1 MALLDMNN
9 ADRRSLA
16 FLRISTPPRLGPIGS
31 LVRRLDHYGL
41 ALLGIATCTSAALL
55 LKPYALLEDEAMIY
69 LLGIVLVA
77 LRFDVKVSLFAAVL
91 SVLSYDFFFIPPRFT
106 FALSDAKRTLTFLGM
121 IVVAAVVSG
130 LNERLRH
137 QEKVARRTALER
149 EALYHLNVEM
159 SVAAT
164 ARQLAG
170 ITARLL
176 ERLFGV
182 ATVVMLR
189 TPEGALETPPDHLL
203 PEEAELAERAWATG
217 EHCSASRVKGYATW
231 VPIAGIH
238 EPLGVIG
245 LRVREP
251 MPKDSEEAN
260 LVVAC
265 ARELAMALERM
276 HLATAMHRSQLEAE
290 TERMR
295 SSLLSAVSHDL
306 KTPLANIVAAGST
319 LLAHRDGV
327 DSGTRDELLSS
338 IVGEGER
345 LSRLVQNLL
354 SVTRLESPTIQL
366 KLSAEPVDEIVAA
379 AIERLRPQLGER
391 SVSVEIPTNLPWVL
405 AEPAL
410 IEQVLSNL
418 LENAIRY
425 TSPDTPISVSAQV
438 ADGGVDVLVV
448 DRGPGIPEDERDKV
462 FEKFFRGARARTNE
476 GGAGLGLT
484 ICRAIVRAHGGKIAV
499 RGREGGGTL
508 VEFTLPLAKSDAF
521 ASSKTRL
528 GES

>member
-1 MALLDMNN
+1 
-9 ADRRSLA
+9 
-16 FLRISTPPRLGPIGS
+16 
-31 LVRRLDHYGL
+31 
-41 ALLGIATCTSAALL
+41 
-55 LKPYALLEDEAMIY
+55 
-69 LLGIVLVA
+69 
-77 LRFDVKVSLFAAVL
+77 
-91 SVLSYDFFFIPPRFT
+91 
-106 FALSDAKRTLTFLGM
+106 M
-121 IVVAAVVSG
+121 IVVALVVSG

-137 QEKVARRTALER
+137 QEKDARRTALER
-149 EALYHLNVEM
+149 EALYQLNVEL

-164 ARQLAG
+164 PRQLAG
-170 ITARLL
+170 ATARQL

-189 TPEGALETPPDHLL
+189 TLEGALEPPPDHLL
-203 PEEAELAERAWATG
+203 PEEAKLAERAWSTG
-217 EHCSASRVKGYATW
+217 EHCTGIGVKGYATW
-231 VPIAGIH
+231 IPIAGIH

-245 LRVREP
+245 LRFREP
-251 MPKDSEEAN
+251 AEKDSADAN
-260 LVVAC
+260 LVAAC
-265 ARELAMALERM
+265 ARELATGLEKM
-276 HLATAMHRSQLEAE
+276 HLASAMHRSQLEAE

-319 LLAHRDGV
+319 LLGRRNAV
-327 DSGTRDELLSS
+327 DSATQQELLSS

-366 KLSAEPVDEIVAA
+366 KLSAEPIDEIVAA
-379 AIERLRPQLGER
+379 AIERLRPQLGPR
-391 SVSVEIPTNLPWVL
+391 SVAVDVPSHLPWVL

-418 LENAIRY
+418 IENAIRY
-425 TSPDTPISVSAQV
+425 AGPDTSISVSAQV
-438 ADGGVDVLVV
+438 ADGGVDVQVV
-448 DRGPGIPEDERDKV
+448 DQGPGIPEDERDKV
-462 FEKFFRGARARTNE
+462 FEKFYRGARARADE

-508 VEFTLPLAKSDAF
+508 VEFTLPVAQSDGLT
-521 ASSKTRL
+521 ASKDGLQTS
-528 GES
+528 

>member
-1 MALLDMNN
+1 MALFDMNN
-9 ADRRSLA
+9 TDRRSLA
-16 FLRISTPPRLGPIGS
+16 FLRLSTPPRLGPLGL
-31 LVRRLDHYGL
+31 LVRRLDPYGL
-41 ALLGIATCTSAALL
+41 ALLGVATCSAAALL

-69 LLGIVLVA
+69 LLGIVLIA
-77 LRFDVKVSLFAAVL
+77 LRFDVKVSLFAAVV
-91 SVLSYDFFFIPPRFT
+91 SVLSYDFFFIPPVFA
-106 FALSDAKRTLTFLGM
+106 FALSDAKRTLTFVGM
-121 IVVAAVVSG
+121 IVVGAVVSG

-137 QEKVARRTALER
+137 QERAARRTALER
-149 EALYHLNVEM
+149 EALYQLNVEM

-170 ITARLL
+170 ATARQL

-189 TPEGALETPPDHLL
+189 TAEGALESPPDHLL
-203 PEEAELAERAWATG
+203 PEEAALAERAWSTG
-217 EHCSASRVKGYATW
+217 EHCSGSRVRGYATW
-231 VPIAGIH
+231 MPIAGIH

-251 MPKDSEEAN
+251 MQKDSEDAN

-265 ARELAMALERM
+265 ARELAMALEKM
-276 HLATAMHRSQLEAE
+276 HLAGAMHRSQLEAE

-319 LLAHRDGV
+319 LLTHGDGV
-327 DSGTRDELLSS
+327 SPGTRDELLSD

-345 LSRLVQNLL
+345 LTRLVQNLL

-366 KLSAEPVDEIVAA
+366 KLSAEPIDEIVAA
-379 AIERLRPQLGER
+379 TIDRLRPQLGAR
-391 SVSVEIPTNLPWVL
+391 SVAVEVPADLPWVL

-418 LENAIRY
+418 IENAIRY
-425 TSPDTPISVSAQV
+425 AGADSPISVSAQV
-438 ADGGVDVLVV
+438 ADGGVDVQVV
-448 DRGPGIPEDERDKV
+448 DQGPGIPEEERDKV
-462 FEKFFRGARARTNE
+462 FEKFYRGSPARADE

-499 RGREGGGTL
+499 RAREGGGTL
-508 VEFTLPLAKSDAF
+508 VEFTLPVAQSDSF
-521 ASSKTRL
+521 GASNTGLRQS
-528 GES
+528 

>member
-1 MALLDMNN
+1 MALADMNN

-16 FLRISTPPRLGPIGS
+16 FLRISTASRLGPFGS
-31 LVRRLDHYGL
+31 LVRRLDPYGL
-41 ALLGIATCTSAALL
+41 ALFGVATCTAAALL

-69 LLGIVLVA
+69 LLGIVLIA
-77 LRFDVKVSLFAAVL
+77 LRFDVKVSLFAAAV
-91 SVLSYDFFFIPPRFT
+91 SVLSYDFFFIPPVWA
-106 FALSDAKRTLTFLGM
+106 FALSDAKRTLTFVGM
-121 IVVAAVVSG
+121 IVVGAVVSG

-137 QEKVARRTALER
+137 QEKAARRSALER
-149 EALYHLNVEM
+149 EALYQLNVDM

-164 ARQLAG
+164 PRQLASATARQL
-170 ITARLL
+170 
-176 ERLFGV
+176 ERIFGV

-189 TPEGALETPPDHLL
+189 TPEGTLEAPPDHLL
-203 PEEAELAERAWATG
+203 PEEVELAERAWSVG
-217 EHCSASRVKGYATW
+217 EHCSGARVKGYATW
-231 VPIAGIH
+231 MPIAGMH

-251 MPKDSEEAN
+251 IEKESADAN

-265 ARELAMALERM
+265 ARELAVALEKM
-276 HLATAMHRSQLEAE
+276 HLAHAMHRSQLEAE

-295 SSLLSAVSHDL
+295 SSLLSAVSHDI

-319 LLAHRDGV
+319 LLGHRAGV
-327 DSGTRDELLSS
+327 DSTTQEELLSS
-338 IVGEGER
+338 IVDEGER

-366 KLSAEPVDEIVAA
+366 KLSAEPIDEIVAA
-379 AIERLRPQLGER
+379 AIERLRPQLGLR
-391 SVSVEIPTNLPWVL
+391 SVTVEMPADLPWVL

-418 LENAIRY
+418 IENAIRY
-425 TSPDTPISVSAQV
+425 AGPDTPISVSAQV
-438 ADGGVDVLVV
+438 ADGGVDVQVI
-448 DRGPGIPEDERDKV
+448 DRGPGIPEEERDKV
-462 FEKFFRGARARTNE
+462 FEKFYRGARTRTSE

-508 VEFTLPLAKSDAF
+508 VEFTLPVAQSDGLT
-521 ASSKTRL
+521 ASTDGLR
-528 GES
+528 ES